1 MVSSR
6 LALAATD
13 YDLTNNCDFKLIQ
26 IRKEYADFMPSMPC
40 EGAKFTIKLPLTE
53 KDIRL

>member
-1 MVSSR
+1 M
-6 LALAATD
+6 ALAATD